1 MHPYRK
7 EDRERLVE
15 MLQNSEITATF
26 IVSDYTEESQLYALA
41 GRLIDFSQV
50 ADVAHLEYGIQ

>member
-1 MHPYRK
+1 
-7 EDRERLVE
+7 

-41 GRLIDFSQV
+41 GRLIDFNQV
-50 ADVAHLEYGIQ
+50 ADAAHLEYGIQ